1 MTKDLFVEKGPLVHY
16 SIQDGNIVFAILRE
30 NVSLSVENQAAQVKE
45 TLMRCGGPYYV
56 IQDISAVRPMSK
68 AERDFSK
75 SQLVRDSTLAMAFI
89 VRNPFAKIIAS
100 LFMGLTGA
108 AVPTRAFTSY
118 EDAYKWISERKRQDS
133 KS

>member
-1 MTKDLFVEKGPLVHY
+1 MTEDLFVEKGPLVNY
-16 SIQDGNIVFAILRE
+16 SIQDGNIVFAILRK

-45 TLMRCGGPYYV
+45 TLLRCGGPYYV
-56 IQDISAVRPMSK
+56 IQDISEVRPMSK

-75 SQLVRDSTLAMAFI
+75 SQLVREATHAMAFI

-100 LFMGLTGA
+100 LYMGLTGS

-118 EDAYKWISERKRQDS
+118 EDAHEWILEMKSQDS